1 MALICILL
9 TCSLLAKLQ
18 TLGSA
23 YTVISQL
30 PTMDAPMTGIGE
42 LDSQDAAMSPLDFE
56 SFIDFHEDNVGE
68 RSCEDAGPY
77 EIPSGQPQV
86 LRSESSSN
94 TPADFPMSSGLSVD
108 DGLYVDLSQPQ
119 EDYLALANQ
128 PTLDYADPAPTQLCD
143 LPILSIYQP
152 FEPPLTPIFPQGPD
166 QSAQLAAY
174 YTQAAEY
181 YRFRADLYNGNMVF
195 LDDRTVSARLS
206 DEVSPSARALIADLD
221 ATLDDFSSDTAAPS
235 TQQPALLQSPRKRPI
250 YKKAEF
256 PEAPEGVAAACIQR
270 ETLTGTGIQ
279 RYSKTDLEALNTRT
293 KRRLEF
299 DARSVYAQLAS
310 PLDSW
315 GNGLFHYTLDAE
327 LFPGSL
333 FSVDELHQYLYKHPL
348 HTDASGHYDP
358 KNSGL
363 RLWVQRNPA
372 DSKRRYGHDASSR
385 CK

>member
-1 MALICILL
+1 
-9 TCSLLAKLQ
+9 
-18 TLGSA
+18 
-23 YTVISQL
+23 
-30 PTMDAPMTGIGE
+30 MTGIGE

-56 SFIDFHEDNVGE
+56 SFIDFHEDNIGE
-68 RSCEDAGPY
+68 RNCEDAGPSTVS
-77 EIPSGQPQV
+77 SGRPQV
-86 LRSESSSN
+86 FRTESSAN

-108 DGLYVDLSQPQ
+108 DGLYVDPLQPQ
-119 EDYLALANQ
+119 KDYFALASK

-143 LPILSIYQP
+143 LPTLSIYQP
-152 FEPPLTPIFPQGPD
+152 FEPPLTPVFPQGPD

-195 LDDRTVSARLS
+195 LGDRTMSAGLS
-206 DEVSPSARALIADLD
+206 DEVSLSPPALMADLD
-221 ATLDDFSSDTAAPS
+221 ATLDDFSSDTASRLA
-235 TQQPALLQSPRKRPI
+235 QRPASSQSPLKKPT
-250 YKKAEF
+250 YKKAEVS
-256 PEAPEGVAAACIQR
+256 EVPEGVAAACIQR

-279 RYSKTDLEALNTRT
+279 RYSKTDPDALNTRT
-293 KRRLEF
+293 KQRLEF
-299 DARSVYAQLAS
+299 DPRSVYAQLTS
-310 PLDSW
+310 LPDSW
-315 GNGLFHYTLDAE
+315 GNGLFHYTLNAE

-333 FSVDELHQYLYKHPL
+333 FSVDELHQYLYEHPL
-348 HTDASGHYDP
+348 HTDANGHCDP